1 MEIKGNEI
9 NRKVWKKY
17 QKTLES
23 NISFISVYSED
34 ELIADDEE
42 DEEPDDELE
51 SIGKQIE
58 SIKLNN

>member
-1 MEIKGNEI
+1 LEIKGNEI